1 MKRVLPALIALT
13 LLLALAAIPE
23 TPESHQHRVVFEM
36 NSPGP
41 AAWEQA
47 LNNIENMQKALAP
60 EPVQIE
66 VVCFGKGLDLLLKT
80 DTAYEEHLKKLVAGG
95 VSVVAC
101 QNSMRRRNVTAAD
114 LLPFAGQVDSGVA
127 EVVRK
132 QELGWSYLKSG
143 E

>member
-1 MKRVLPALIALT
+1 MKRAFPVVIAVSM
-13 LLLALAAIPE
+13 LALGAASS
-23 TPESHQHRVVFEM
+23 TPKNRHRVVFEM

-47 LNNIENMQKALAP
+47 LGNIENMQKAFAP

-80 DTAYEEHLKKLVAGG
+80 DTAYEEQLKNLVVGG

-101 QNSMRRRNVTAAD
+101 RNSMRHRHVTSND

-132 QELGWSYLKSG
+132 QESGWSYLKSG